1 MCSELEWN
9 IFSRESPDFQLILP
23 KLKYFLIWSKSW
35 FRFSATKSCFR
46 LRLELCPGSS
56 FADYGGVSLF
66 PLTTKYLEKFN
77 GNHTYN
83 RGASQSHFWD
93 FWLKTMHLSKKF
105 QLPLLLKIRAH
116 PIPSHTRNTFGSF
129 DPHRLSAFSYSFD
142 VLPGKKQAFRENFN
156 PNPTTRFCS
165 TVR

>member
-1 MCSELEWN
+1 MCLEWN
-9 IFSRESPDFQLILP
+9 IFSRESPRFSADFA
-23 KLKYFLIWSKSW
+23 KRLKYFNFWSKSW

-83 RGASQSHFWD
+83 LENLILTSHFSKT
-93 FWLKTMHLSKKF
+93 FWY
-105 QLPLLLKIRAH
+105 I
-116 PIPSHTRNTFGSF
+116 
-129 DPHRLSAFSYSFD
+129 
-142 VLPGKKQAFRENFN
+142 
-156 PNPTTRFCS
+156 
-165 TVR
+165 